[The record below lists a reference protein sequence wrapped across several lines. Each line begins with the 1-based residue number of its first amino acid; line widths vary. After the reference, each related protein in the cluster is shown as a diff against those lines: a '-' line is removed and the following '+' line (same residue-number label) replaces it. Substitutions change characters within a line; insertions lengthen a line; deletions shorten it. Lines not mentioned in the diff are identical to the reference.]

1 MNFDDIKKEM
11 NESVEKLPKNEF
23 TIDLNKGRNNPVHII
38 RANMIKEVLFVV
50 FGIVLFLIYPFI
62 LSKLGWEMPVLEKST
77 YLIFMALNA
86 LMMSL
91 YVMKLISFVR
101 KSSNFETNTRDAIKD
116 YIYEVKLTLE
126 SYKAYVV
133 ASSLLIP
140 IPIFALLSF
149 RNGWDTSP
157 DLNFER
163 WFTLQ
168 LSTNEIVIVIVSYL
182 IFSVSFYWIT
192 NAWTNYLYGKHVT
205 ELERIVYD
213 LEETE

>member
-11 NESVEKLPKNEF
+11 NASVEELPKRKFN
-23 TIDLNKGRNNPVHII
+23 IDLNKGKNNPVQLI
-38 RANMIKEVLFVV
+38 RSNMIKEILFVV

-62 LSKLGWEMPVLEKST
+62 LSEMGMEMPALEKST
-77 YLIFMALNA
+77 YMIFMSLNA

-91 YVMKLISFVR
+91 YIMKLIVFVK
-101 KSSNFETNTRDAIKD
+101 KSSNFSTNTRDSIKE
-116 YIYEVKLTLE
+116 YVYEVRLTLE

-149 RNGWDTSP
+149 RNGWDKSS
-157 DLNFER
+157 DYNFER

-168 LSTNEIVIVIVSYL
+168 ISTNELLVVIVSYL
-182 IFSVSFYWIT
+182 IFSVLFYWIT
-192 NAWTNYLYGKHVT
+192 MAWAKHLYGKHVA
-205 ELERIVYD
+205 ELETIVND
-213 LEETE
+213 LEDTE